1 MASINSI
8 VKVLPGVLGVGG
20 SNLVQNGLV
29 LTESAR
35 VPTGVVLSF
44 ATAAAVLAYFGP
56 GSLESVNAPY
66 YFNGYDGATT
76 SPGALLFAQ
85 FPYAAASSAFL
96 RGGSF
101 GAIAFASSGL
111 TAITS
116 GAVTLTID
124 GAVLPVT
131 GVNFSAQTS
140 YSGCA
145 STLQTAIQAE
155 ALAVAQTTATASLSG
170 TTMTVSAALTG
181 KFYVGQQITGTG
193 ITAGTTIVSFGSYTT
208 AAGTGTITVSQ
219 AMTTESGETVTGYIA
234 APTVTFDSVLSA
246 FLITSGNSGTASTI
260 TFPATATALATA
272 ILLNQTNGAVD
283 SQGVAQLTNAT
294 LGAAMTAISAI
305 NSNWTG
311 FSSTFEPAKA
321 DKVTLAQW
329 NNGNN
334 YDTWYAMWDSDQTPL
349 QGAGSDTTSAGYQIN
364 LAGYNGVLGLAYD
377 ASYAT
382 VAQLTATA
390 FASLGVAASINF
402 SQKNGRIKLSGRTQA
417 GLATTV
423 SNSTY
428 VANLSSGYPS
438 ATAGEPNWGYSFYGA
453 FSGQGNNFNQFR
465 LGQITGAFA
474 WWDAFINQ
482 IWLNNAC
489 QVTLAACEMQNGNF
503 PYTQA
508 GYNLIRSY
516 LINGVAVTANGVSQS
531 SGPIGAALNF
541 GAINPGITLSGA
553 QIAALQ
559 SAGVSPA
566 ALVNNGFYLQVLDP
580 GPTVRAAR
588 GSPIINL
595 WYCDGG
601 QIQMLTLTSTDVQ

>member
-1 MASINSI
+1 MAVTRSFAVGDAIPPLVKIMTQEAINLFEKSGG
-8 VKVLPGVLGVGG
+8 KTGPSQFTDEATAQGVLGTKGTVASGRMSLTFG
-20 SNLVQNGLV
+20 TELLRRFFGADIYNRNG
-29 LTESAR
+29 
-35 VPTGVVLSF
+35 
-44 ATAAAVLAYFGP
+44 AVELR
-56 GSLESVNAPY
+56 
-66 YFNGYDGATT
+66 
-76 SPGALLFAQ
+76 
-85 FPYAAASSAFL
+85 FL
-96 RGGSF
+96 RPVRPGDTVTFAGKVTD
-101 GAIAFASSGL
+101 IAK
-111 TAITS
+111 
-116 GAVTLTID
+116 VTN
-124 GAVLPVT
+124 
-131 GVNFSAQTS
+131 GVRV
-140 YSGCA
+140 GV
-145 STLQTAIQAE
+145 E
-155 ALAVAQTTATASLSG
+155 
-170 TTMTVSAALTG
+170 VSATNQKG
-181 KFYVGQQITGTG
+181 D
-193 ITAGTTIVSFGSYTT
+193 TT

-283 SQGVAQLTNAT
+283 SQGAAQLTNAT

-438 ATAGEPNWGYSFYGA
+438 ATVGEPNWGYSFYGA